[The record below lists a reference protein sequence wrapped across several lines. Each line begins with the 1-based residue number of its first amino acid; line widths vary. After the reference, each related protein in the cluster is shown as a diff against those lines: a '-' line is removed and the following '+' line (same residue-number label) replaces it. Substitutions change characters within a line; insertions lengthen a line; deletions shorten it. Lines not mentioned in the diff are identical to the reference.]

1 VLARA
6 PVAAAGFLVGLLTV
20 TGVPPFAGF
29 WSKLLIVTGAV
40 SLGGVGIVA
49 GAIVL
54 IESLVAFAWFL
65 WVGMRVF
72 LGPPSPA
79 VEAMGPRPLA
89 MELALIVLM
98 VLCIAI
104 TGVAM
109 PLALAV
115 WPGGFGG

>member
-1 VLARA
+1 
-6 PVAAAGFLVGLLTV
+6 
-20 TGVPPFAGF
+20 
-29 WSKLLIVTGAV
+29 
-40 SLGGVGIVA
+40 
-49 GAIVL
+49 
-54 IESLVAFAWFL
+54 
-65 WVGMRVF
+65 MRVF